1 MEWLAP
7 IPLTPLEDSEW
18 SPPDLYFCQLDRIP
32 DIPKSEKNSHLQL
45 DKWSHLDISIGDS
58 VLILHNFTT
67 HQPHPTFPKR
77 SLKYSFGYCR
87 WITNQQKS
95 TENNEIQRF
104 PQLVSNPAGES
115 SRPVTCSRRGAAWA
129 SRKPWWIHGF
139 RFMDNRLILCLRT
152 QWIRTGG
159 FGWDLEWWSFFFPLH
174 LWIFIADWK
183 LFSLKLVD
191 DQYHYHFIEHLN
203 HKVAKM
209 RKLLFQME
217 DMDSFCGGMLGMLKI
232 LEWARALL
240 YQQPRD
246 PRGHGF
252 SGQRNAEVSAASTAV
267 AVGREAIKGQGW
279 IQMLLGY
286 IQTHQHQLGRNL
298 IIQDFHVYN
307 LMIFDFPQVMPLSGA
322 SLL

>member
-18 SPPDLYFCQLDRIP
+18 SPPDLNFCQLDRIP
-32 DIPKSEKNSHLQL
+32 DIPKSENNSHLQL
-45 DKWSHLDISIGDS
+45 DKWIHLDISIGDS

-159 FGWDLEWWSFFFPLH
+159 FGWDLEWWMFFFSLH

-191 DQYHYHFIEHLN
+191 DQYHLLN
-203 HKVAKM
+203 TSTT
-209 RKLLFQME
+209 KLRRWGNSFSKWKIWTRFVEGCWGCWRFWSELELFSTSNHVTRE
-217 DMDSFCGGMLGMLKI
+217 DMVFQGNATQK
-232 LEWARALL
+232 
-240 YQQPRD
+240 YQQLQQQLLLAEKQLKDRV
-246 PRGHGF
+246 GF
-252 SGQRNAEVSAASTAV
+252 RCFWVTSKLTSIN
-267 AVGREAIKGQGW
+267 
-279 IQMLLGY
+279 
-286 IQTHQHQLGRNL
+286 
-298 IIQDFHVYN
+298 
-307 LMIFDFPQVMPLSGA
+307 
-322 SLL
+322 

>member
-18 SPPDLYFCQLDRIP
+18 SPLNFCQLDRIP

-152 QWIRTGG
+152 QWIRLR
-159 FGWDLEWWSFFFPLH
+159 FGVVEFFFPPSLNFYRRLKTLLLKVGGWSIPFYWTPQPQSCEDEETPFPNGRYGLV
-174 LWIFIADWK
+174 LWRDAGD
-183 LFSLKLVD
+183 
-191 DQYHYHFIEHLN
+191 
-203 HKVAKM
+203 A
-209 RKLLFQME
+209 E
-217 DMDSFCGGMLGMLKI
+217 D
-232 LEWARALL
+232 
-240 YQQPRD
+240 
-246 PRGHGF
+246 
-252 SGQRNAEVSAASTAV
+252 SGVS
-267 AVGREAIKGQGW
+267 
-279 IQMLLGY
+279 
-286 IQTHQHQLGRNL
+286 
-298 IIQDFHVYN
+298 
-307 LMIFDFPQVMPLSGA
+307 
-322 SLL
+322 